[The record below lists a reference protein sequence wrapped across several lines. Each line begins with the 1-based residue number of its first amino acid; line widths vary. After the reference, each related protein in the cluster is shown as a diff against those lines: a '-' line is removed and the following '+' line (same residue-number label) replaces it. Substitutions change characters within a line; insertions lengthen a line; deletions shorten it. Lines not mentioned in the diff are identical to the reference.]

1 MLVPVFMS
9 STIKIFKRFHSS
21 IKWRQLLAFAARS
34 AAKYEKVHSS
44 CWSAWNRT
52 YCTRRITIKPLLWKN
67 EEKVTHFIHIIYT
80 LTILRDGELRIER
93 LILTPCQWVQSNFA
107 RDYTEGREQGFTGGG
122 DRAAWDWKVKIP
134 SSNNIRG
141 SLSSEKVFKIIVKDM
156 SVSPIKY
163 CLGLPREGSESET
176 WSRQKMSNA
185 MQNASFSVLWE
196 CSLCLD

>member
-1 MLVPVFMS
+1 MS
-9 STIKIFKRFHSS
+9 SNESNNTIILK
-21 IKWRQLLAFAARS
+21 KWRKSCAMSHIDIEHFLNSNRLA
-34 AAKYEKVHSS
+34 
-44 CWSAWNRT
+44 CWWAEDWAINSHALRVSPIKFCSGLHRGKRT
-52 YCTRRITIKPLLWKN
+52 RFYWR
-67 EEKVTHFIHIIYT
+67 
-80 LTILRDGELRIER
+80 
-93 LILTPCQWVQSNFA
+93 
-107 RDYTEGREQGFTGGG
+107 G